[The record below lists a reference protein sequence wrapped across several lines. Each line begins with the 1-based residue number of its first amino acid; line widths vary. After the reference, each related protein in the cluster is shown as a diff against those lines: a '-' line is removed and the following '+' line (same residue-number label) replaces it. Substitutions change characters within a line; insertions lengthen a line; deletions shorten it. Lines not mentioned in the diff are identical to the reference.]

1 LFGEQNAP
9 QGGFQWFNG
18 SNTYFAPAAKG
29 TFGSCGVGT
38 VRRPGLHT
46 ADLSISKQF
55 QFTERQNLELRGE
68 FINALNTPVLN
79 APTRGLG
86 ANLGLLQ
93 SSQNPRNIQI
103 GLKYNF

>member
-1 LFGEQNAP
+1 MENKTPA
-9 QGGFQWFNG
+9 GGYQWFDG
-18 SNTYFAPAAKG
+18 SSSYFAPAAAA

-38 VRRPGLHT
+38 VRGPGLHT
-46 ADLSISKQF
+46 ADLSLSKRF
-55 QFTERQNLELRGE
+55 EFTEHQNLELRGE

-79 APTRGLG
+79 APTRSLG

-93 SSQNPRNIQI
+93 SSQDPRNIQI

>member
-38 VRRPGLHT
+38 VRGPGLHT

-79 APTRGLG
+79 APTRSLG

-93 SSQNPRNIQI
+93 VSQNPRNIQI